1 MRNRA
6 TLYLCKR
13 RKEIAMTN
21 AKDSTVDLRHLYPEL
36 LFVPSE
42 RYEKFYRD
50 RYAAQKNIKN
60 VRSYGDLFPFNPNF
74 GITEK

>member
-1 MRNRA
+1 M
-6 TLYLCKR
+6 
-13 RKEIAMTN
+13 IN
-21 AKDSTVDLRHLYPEL
+21 AKDSTVNLSYLYPKL
-36 LFVPSE
+36 LVMPSE

-50 RYAAQKNIKN
+50 RYEAQKNIKH